1 MTSKNVSKN
10 NVHISTRQITSKKV
24 RGNNADFSTIEI
36 TSKEHVEITWI
47 LRPLKLRRKKSVE
60 MTWIFRPSKLHRKN
74 TRESRGNSLK
84 FYLWRINVISTS
96 NRRGFDSLGLY
107 HFKLIHYRFLLNIL
121 LYYLIRSFSE
131 MFFVSVFF
139 GKTGYRGPL
148 LLERTISLSSELEEV
163 AIHRCSR
170 TF

>member
-10 NVHISTRQITSKKV
+10 NVHISTREITSKKV

-36 TSKEHVEITWI
+36 TSKRARGNNVDFKTIEIASEKVSGNDMDFSTIEITSKEYSGKSWKFVEI
-47 LRPLKLRRKKSVE
+47 L
-60 MTWIFRPSKLHRKN
+60 
-74 TRESRGNSLK
+74 SLT
-84 FYLWRINVISTS
+84 YQRNIHV
-96 NRRGFDSLGLY
+96 DSLGLY

-148 LLERTISLSSELEEV
+148 LLERTISSSSELEEV